1 MEKSDQGTLFLDEIG
16 NIDLELQKKFL
27 RFLETRRFRKVGD
40 TKESEV
46 DTRIVLAT
54 NLDLYDAMNKGEL
67 RKDLLYRMD
76 VISITI
82 PSLKERPEDVPVLAR
97 DFLENHPD
105 KRPGMTL
112 TEETLDVMTRYPWP
126 GNIRELK
133 SVINKTVILSDVL
146 EVRPE
151 DLPSHVYA
159 NRNVP
164 ATKPKSLEEMEK
176 AHIMKV
182 LEETMGNQSRAAD
195 ILGINRKTL
204 YKKIHKYEIFS

>member
-1 MEKSDQGTLFLDEIG
+1 M
-16 NIDLELQKKFL
+16 
-27 RFLETRRFRKVGD
+27 
-40 TKESEV
+40 

-54 NLDLYDAMNKGEL
+54 NLDLYDAMSKGEL

-76 VISITI
+76 IISITI

-97 DFLENHPD
+97 HFLENHPD

-112 TEETLDVMTRYPWP
+112 TDETLDVMTRYPWP

-133 SVINKTVILSDVL
+133 SVINKTVILSDAL

-164 ATKPKSLEEMEK
+164 ETKPKSLEEMEK

-182 LEETMGNQSRAAD
+182 LEETRGNQSRAAD
-195 ILGINRKTL
+195 ILGINRKKL

>member
-1 MEKSDQGTLFLDEIG
+1 MFLDEIG

-40 TKESEV
+40 TKETEV

-76 VISITI
+76 VISITV

-97 DFLENHPD
+97 HFLQNHPD

-126 GNIRELK
+126 EI
-133 SVINKTVILSDVL
+133 
-146 EVRPE
+146 
-151 DLPSHVYA
+151 YA
-159 NRNVP
+159 N
-164 ATKPKSLEEMEK
+164 S
-176 AHIMKV
+176 
-182 LEETMGNQSRAAD
+182 
-195 ILGINRKTL
+195 NR
-204 YKKIHKYEIFS
+204 